1 MIKNNAFTLIEIV
14 MVSAIIVLVTGV
26 IYSMYFHATR
36 SAERQDKEQLYY
48 QKLTSLEARVRQ
60 DLRSSLA
67 FQEEAPGV
75 FSIKTIHM
83 DQSNNP
89 SIRDI
94 IYWVDESGR
103 GVERHVKNTSEVKTF
118 DFSGL
123 LGDNEQFIFRLK

>member
-1 MIKNNAFTLIEIV
+1 MNKNNAFTLIEIV

-36 SAERQDKEQLYY
+36 SADRQDKEQVYY

-67 FQEEAPGV
+67 FQEEVPGV
-75 FSIKTIHM
+75 FSIKTISM
-83 DQSNNP
+83 DKSNNP
-89 SIRDI
+89 SIKDI

>member
-1 MIKNNAFTLIEIV
+1 MTKNSAFTLVEIV
-14 MVSAIIVLVTGV
+14 MVSAIIVLVTGL
-26 IYSMYFHATR
+26 IYSMYFHVSRNAD
-36 SAERQDKEQLYY
+36 RQDKEQLYY
-48 QKLTSLEARVRQ
+48 QKLTSLEARIRQ

-75 FSIKTIHM
+75 FSIKTIYM
-83 DQSNNP
+83 DESNNP
-89 SIRDI
+89 SIKDI

-103 GVERHVKNTSEVKTF
+103 GVERHDKNASEVKTF